1 MMTIETASIIALMIC
16 MYLFTYGLGYLHGQ
30 LDMTREERRRE
41 DDDYEDTED
50 EVTWGAGGDDVTEE
64 KKPEPEKKIDIDTSD
79 LREQLLKEKFE
90 MALKN

>member
-30 LDMTREERRRE
+30 LDMTREERRRK
-41 DDDYEDTED
+41 DDDDEDTED
-50 EVTWGAGGDDVTEE
+50 EVTWGAGGDYVTEG
-64 KKPEPEKKIDIDTSD
+64 KKPEKKIDIDTSD